1 MNKRFLIFFACGI
14 LLVGG
19 SVFAQSQEEQKIK
32 RAARGKD
39 VVTQEELVNFKNDVP
54 YTQAIESLSALSK
67 KFLKK
72 PIIDPSPLSTKINVE
87 IQSMYWRDAF
97 ELILRTNNL
106 WYVDQPDYIQV
117 MPVGALPATPGAPM
131 TPGAVMTRADSGQI
145 LARTRDVMISAIFV
159 EIDQSKLRESGISYS
174 IFRGR
179 DLNLGVEFLGSER
192 VSSNI
197 FTAAV
202 APISKKLSV
211 DIGAALR
218 IFESEQLGEVIAR
231 PQSTVRSGATGRVQI
246 GTDFSVKERDFS
258 GNVMDR
264 FYSTGTILQVTPT
277 VYTYGKTVLI
287 DLTYQATRSN
297 VTPGTVSTLINKT
310 ESQAKLLLLDGEE
323 SYVAGLVIQ
332 EENTTREGI
341 PLLKDL
347 PWWVFGLRYVF
358 GYDKVSVSQ
367 KDLLILLRA
376 DLVPTVDERIE
387 QLSKGRN
394 VIQEKLKE
402 GREELEKRMK
412 KQ

>member
-19 SVFAQSQEEQKIK
+19 SVFAQSQEEQKIR

-54 YTQAIESLSALSK
+54 YAQAIESLSALSK

-72 PIIDPSPLSTKINVE
+72 PIIDPSPLTMKINVE

-117 MPVGALPATPGAPM
+117 MPVGALPATAGAPI

-159 EIDQSKLRESGISYS
+159 EIDQSKLREVGISYS

-179 DLNLGVEFLGSER
+179 DLNLGVEFVGSDR

-197 FTAAV
+197 FTATV
-202 APISKKLSV
+202 APTSKKLSV

-323 SYVAGLVIQ
+323 SYVAGLVIK
-332 EENTTREGI
+332 EEITTREGI

-358 GYDKVSVSQ
+358 GYDKVSVTQ

-387 QLSKGRN
+387 QLSKARN

>member
-1 MNKRFLIFFACGI
+1 
-14 LLVGG
+14 
-19 SVFAQSQEEQKIK
+19 
-32 RAARGKD
+32 
-39 VVTQEELVNFKNDVP
+39 
-54 YTQAIESLSALSK
+54 
-67 KFLKK
+67 
-72 PIIDPSPLSTKINVE
+72 
-87 IQSMYWRDAF
+87 
-97 ELILRTNNL
+97 
-106 WYVDQPDYIQV
+106 
-117 MPVGALPATPGAPM
+117 
-131 TPGAVMTRADSGQI
+131 
-145 LARTRDVMISAIFV
+145 
-159 EIDQSKLRESGISYS
+159 
-174 IFRGR
+174 
-179 DLNLGVEFLGSER
+179 
-192 VSSNI
+192 
-197 FTAAV
+197 
-202 APISKKLSV
+202 
-211 DIGAALR
+211 
-218 IFESEQLGEVIAR
+218 
-231 PQSTVRSGATGRVQI
+231 
-246 GTDFSVKERDFS
+246 
-258 GNVMDR
+258 MDR

-277 VYTYGKTVLI
+277 VYTYGKTTLI

>member
-39 VVTQEELVNFKNDVP
+39 VVTQEELVNFKDDVP

-117 MPVGALPATPGAPM
+117 MPVGALPATPGAPI

>member
-39 VVTQEELVNFKNDVP
+39 IVTQEELVNFKNDVP
-54 YTQAIESLSALSK
+54 YAQAIESLSALSK

-117 MPVGALPATPGAPM
+117 MPVGSLPTTPGAPI

-197 FTAAV
+197 FTASV

-358 GYDKVSVSQ
+358 GYDKLSVSQ

-394 VIQEKLKE
+394 VIQDKLKE

>member
-117 MPVGALPATPGAPM
+117 MPVGALPATPGAPI

-192 VSSNI
+192 VTSNI